1 MSALP
6 PLLLRADAGGL
17 LGSGHVMRSLALGEA
32 WVDAGGAC
40 ILASVSLPQ
49 TLEARVSE
57 GRGFLVRR
65 IAAEAWSKADAA
77 AVSALAKQFS
87 ARAVVADSYLYNA
100 GYLAA
105 LKDQGVCVT
114 AIDDLARLATY
125 PCNVLV
131 NPNLAGEEAL
141 YAGKAENVR
150 RLLGPRYVM
159 LRREFSRH
167 RASVRSIATVAHKLL
182 VTFGGVDPKDGGGL
196 ALQALAMTPNLDVD
210 FVIGAA
216 NARADDLAAKA
227 AALPNVRIIRD
238 ARDMAAR
245 IMECEMILSAG
256 GTTVWEA
263 AALGAPMMLA
273 AAAPEEANAAVR
285 LAKGG
290 LALFLGEIE
299 ALTPNALGAALND
312 FAGDMAARARS
323 SVLGRELVDGFGAE
337 RVVEAI
343 RAFL

>member
-1 MSALP
+1 
-6 PLLLRADAGGL
+6 
-17 LGSGHVMRSLALGEA
+17 MRSVALGEA

-40 ILASVSLPQ
+40 ILISAGLPPA
-49 TLEARVSE
+49 LEARVAE

-65 IAAEAWSKADAA
+65 IDAEAWSRADSQAVAA
-77 AVSALAKQFS
+77 LVQQFS
-87 ARAVVADSYLYNA
+87 ARAVVADSYLYDA
-100 GYLAA
+100 AYLSA
-105 LKDQGVCVT
+105 LKDTGVCVT
-114 AIDDLARLATY
+114 AIDDLARLPTY
-125 PCNVLV
+125 PCDVLV

-141 YAGKAENVR
+141 YVGKAEHAR

-167 RASVRSIATVAHKLL
+167 RSSVRSIATIARKLL
-182 VTFGGVDPKDGGGL
+182 VTFGGVDPKNGGGL
-196 ALQALAMTPNLDVD
+196 ALEALAMLPNLEID

-216 NARADDLAAKA
+216 NIRADELAAKA
-227 AALPNVRIIRD
+227 AALPNVRVVRD

-245 IMECEMILSAG
+245 IMECEMLLSAG

-273 AAAPEEANAAVR
+273 AAAPEEANAALR

-299 ALTPNALGAALND
+299 ALTPKAVADAVSD

-337 RVVEAI
+337 RVVETIAALI
-343 RAFL
+343 